1 MLMLTD
7 PAVAAVRT
15 LTHQPNAPEGTG
27 LRIATDP
34 AHGAL
39 TLTVTPEPWT
49 GDAVIDTDGA
59 RLFLDSEAATI
70 LDDKALDVAT
80 RSDGQMEFRVGEQPV

>member
-7 PAVAAVRT
+7 PAVTAVRN
-15 LTHQPNAPEGTG
+15 LTHQPNAPEGAG

-34 AHGAL
+34 TRGAL
-39 TLTVTPEPWT
+39 TLTVTPAPWT
-49 GDAVIDTDGA
+49 GDAVIDTEGA
-59 RLFLDSEAATI
+59 RLFLDAEAATM

-80 RSDGQMEFRVGEQPV
+80 DAEGRMEFRVGEQPA

>member
-39 TLTVTPEPWT
+39 TLTVTPGPWS
-49 GDAVIDTDGA
+49 GDAVIDTEGA
-59 RLFLDSEAATI
+59 RLFLDPEAATI
-70 LDDKALDVAT
+70 LENKALDVAT
-80 RSDGQMEFRVGEQPV
+80 RSDGQMEFRVGEQPA